1 MSEIELQDAII
12 RHSLDLMRLTAGEQ
26 RVAEA
31 LLKELQ
37 DDLKRLLLS
46 RTLSASAKASVEAL
60 IADADAAIK
69 ARYAA
74 IAKGLDTRTLAIVIA
89 QKTVDAIGEYFPV
102 SIALP
107 TPETFASL
115 VDEVLIDGAPSSAWW
130 SKQAD
135 DLSLKFGSQV
145 RQGVING
152 ETNEKIV
159 SRITSRTNGIM
170 TGARRNVR
178 TLVHSSVQAA
188 ANNARLA
195 TYRNN
200 SRLIKGVRQ
209 LSTLDGRTSDVCIA
223 YSDAEW
229 DLDGKPL
236 NGTRL
241 AFNGGPPRHF
251 ACRSILTPIPKTFK
265 DIGLDIPEPTD
276 VGQRASSLG
285 PVAGDTTFDAFLKR
299 QPASFADKVLGKG
312 RAELW
317 RKGKISLRDLVSG
330 TGRPLTLDQLRAL

>member
-1 MSEIELQDAII
+1 MSETQLTDEII
-12 RHSLDLMRLTAGEQ
+12 KHSLDLMRLAAGEQ
-26 RVAEA
+26 RVAEG
-31 LLKELQ
+31 LLGELVG
-37 DDLKRLLLS
+37 DLKKLLAS
-46 RTLSASAKASVEAL
+46 QTLSEASKAQIEAL

-69 ARYAA
+69 ARYTA
-74 IAKGLDTRTLAIVIA
+74 IAASTDTRTLAIVIA
-89 QKTVDAIGEYFPV
+89 EKTVAAISEHFPL
-102 SIALP
+102 SALLP
-107 TPETFASL
+107 TPETLASL
-115 VDEVLIDGAPSSAWW
+115 VDDVLIEGAPSSAWW
-130 SKQAD
+130 GKQAD
-135 DLSLKFGSQV
+135 DLSIKFGSQV

-229 DLDGKPL
+229 DLDGNPL
-236 NGTRL
+236 KGTTL
-241 AFNGGPPRHF
+241 PFNGGPPRHF
-251 ACRSILTPIPKTFK
+251 SCRSILTPIPKTFK